1 MEQLLFGI
9 SGLPLEK
16 DKMKFNYASAIEYLK
31 EIGIDVMEFPFV
43 RSINVTDKN
52 KDAILANK
60 IKNNFHLTAHGSY
73 YINLNAKEEEKIT
86 KSLERII
93 NGAKALLK
101 VNGNNIV
108 FHPGYYLGD
117 SKEKTYDTIKHNL
130 EKLPYIGVNYRLETT
145 GKATQFGS
153 LEEIVSICREVPL
166 CKPCIDFAH
175 IHARDNGCLK
185 DQDDFNRILEYI
197 GDNLGKEALSEMH
210 IHISGINYGIKGE
223 KNHLPLQESDFNFMA
238 FMKALVKYDVKG
250 YIISESPI
258 LEEDSLLLKSIYNQ
272 S

>member
-1 MEQLLFGI
+1 MDQLLFGI

-16 DKMKFNYASAIEYLK
+16 ENMKFNYASAIDYLK
-31 EIGIDVMEFPFV
+31 GIGIDVMELPFV

-60 IKNNFHLTAHGSY
+60 IKNDFHLTAHGSY
-73 YINLNAKEEEKIT
+73 YINLNAKEEEKII

-101 VNGNNIV
+101 VNGNNLV

-117 SKEKTYDTIKHNL
+117 SKEDTYEAIKNNL
-130 EKLPYIGVNYRLETT
+130 SKLPDLGINYRLETT
-145 GKATQFGS
+145 GKPTQFGS
-153 LEEIVSICREVPL
+153 LEEIVSLCKELPL

-175 IHARDNGCLK
+175 IHARYNGALK
-185 DQDDFNRILEYI
+185 NQDDFHRILEYI
-197 GDNLGKEALSEMH
+197 GNNLGEEALAEMH

-223 KNHLPLQESDFNFMA
+223 KNHLPLRESDFNFLA
-238 FMKALVKYDVKG
+238 FMKALVKYNVKG

-272 S
+272 I